1 MSRVATLP
9 TQTALANALGRG
21 QEGLADANVQLS
33 TFKKVQDYAG
43 LGSSTRSVL
52 SAATLQ
58 AQQQAQSDVA
68 KRVGTTLRFYDNSLS
83 VIDDSMKDLKTKLLD
98 AIGQNNGGAV
108 NQVVKETFDLV
119 RTALNASEAGS
130 PIFAGGQ
137 TGTLPFA
144 PRSLADVAAL
154 ASPDAAFA
162 NDDTHASARIDGDT
176 DVSYGITASE
186 VGTGLV
192 KAFQTLAGLG
202 TVGKTMTQ
210 AQIDAINKAM
220 GQIDEGV
227 ATVRTVSARNGD
239 LQNHV
244 DTLVNK
250 AQDRITLLSGVI
262 GDGVDADLKKV
273 ATELSLRTTLLNAS
287 YAAFTKLNGMSL
299 ADYLR

>member
-9 TQTALANALGRG
+9 TQTAITTALGRS
-21 QEGLADANVQLS
+21 QASLAEANLQLN
-33 TFKKVQDYAG
+33 TFKKVQSYAD
-43 LGSSTRSVL
+43 LGTNTRGVL

-68 KRVGTTLRFYDNSLS
+68 KRVGTSLSFYDYSLTS
-83 VIDDSMKDLKTKLLD
+83 IADNMTELKAKLLD
-98 AIGQNNGGAV
+98 AIGQDNGGAI
-108 NQVVKETFDLV
+108 NQAVQEAFNAF
-119 RTALNASEAGS
+119 RTALNASEAGA

-137 TGTLPFA
+137 TSTLPFV
-144 PRSLADVAAL
+144 PKTLADVAAL

-162 NDDTHASARIDGDT
+162 NDDTRVSARIEGEADLN
-176 DVSYGITASE
+176 YGITASE

-202 TVGKTMTQ
+202 SVGKGMTP
-210 AQIDAINKAM
+210 AQMNTIQVAM

-227 ATVRTVSARNGD
+227 NTVKTVNARNGD
-239 LQNHV
+239 LQRHV
-244 DTLVNK
+244 ETLETK
-250 AQDRITLLSGVI
+250 AQDRIILLSGVI

-273 ATELSLRTTLLNAS
+273 ATDISLRTTVLNAS